1 MVLSLRL
8 GIQVMDEVTNLVTAI
23 ARRLAT
29 NEVAAELEDPDR
41 ELSTLGFDSL
51 KIVAF
56 IVELEKNF
64 SIEFPADMIDAETFH
79 SVSTVAAAV
88 RMLRER

>member
-1 MVLSLRL
+1 
-8 GIQVMDEVTNLVTAI
+8 MDEVTNLVTAI

-29 NEVAAELEDPDR
+29 NEVAADLEDPDR

-56 IVELEKNF
+56 IVELEKSF

-79 SVSTVAAAV
+79 SVRTVAASV
-88 RMLRER
+88 RVLRER